1 MKMIHTLAA
10 VAVMLPLGL
19 SAEESSGSPT
29 FQQLDKD
36 HDGYVSIVEAT
47 GQKELLKQWTS
58 FDKDAN
64 GLMEQS
70 EFSAFETEN
79 EPSMDAA
86 IYGDDN
92 EIGAG
97 PAE

>member
-19 SAEESSGSPT
+19 SAEEPSGIPT
-29 FQQLDKD
+29 FQQLDQN
-36 HDGYVSIVEAT
+36 HDGYVSIIEAT
-47 GQKELLKQWTS
+47 GQNELLKQWTK

-64 GLMEQS
+64 GMMEQS

-86 IYGDDN
+86 IHGDDN